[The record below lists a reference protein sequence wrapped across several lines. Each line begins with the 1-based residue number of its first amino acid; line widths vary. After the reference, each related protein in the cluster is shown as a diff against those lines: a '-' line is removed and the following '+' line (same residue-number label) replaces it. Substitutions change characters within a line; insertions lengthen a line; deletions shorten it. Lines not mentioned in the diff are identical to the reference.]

1 VTRRLRAPWPSLAMF
16 VVLLSACGGTTASA
30 APPVGTG
37 TSAPSPT
44 ASLSPSAAAS
54 ASPVTAL
61 VDIPGSHVRMV
72 PPQGFVPAT
81 DFPGFQSADGSSI
94 LVSELAR
101 SYSELVKDLTVDGL
115 ASGGISVTSKTDV
128 QVDGKAAVL
137 VEGAQTSNG
146 AQFGKI
152 LLVTG
157 TTKASVVITGSYPL
171 SAAGVRQTMHDAV
184 LTVSFD
190 PDRVIDPTAGL
201 RFTLT
206 PAAPLRF
213 AGAFANTGSYDT
225 SGTIPA
231 ADPMEPSLFVAPS
244 LGDTPVANVAAFAK
258 ARLEQTVQ
266 ISNVKVGAATA
277 VTVAGLDG
285 VELIGTA
292 THQSGAQVFVYQ
304 VLLVQQDGTGYV
316 LMSGRC
322 RIAEQDKCLTM
333 FRSSVA
339 TYAAKP

>member
-1 VTRRLRAPWPSLAMF
+1 VTRRLRAPWPPLA
-16 VVLLSACGGTTASA
+16 VLLVLVAACGGTTASA
-30 APPVGTG
+30 SPAGTG

-44 ASLSPSAAAS
+44 AAVSSSAAAS
-54 ASPVTAL
+54 GSPAAAL
-61 VDIPGSHVRMV
+61 VDIPGTHVRMV
-72 PPQGFVPAT
+72 SPEGFVPAA
-81 DFPGFQSADGSSI
+81 DFPGFQRTDGSSI
-94 LVSELAR
+94 LVSEVPG
-101 SYSELVKDLTVDGL
+101 SYTELVKGLTVDRL
-115 ASGGISVTSKTDV
+115 ASSGISITSKTEV
-128 QVDGKAAVL
+128 EVDGRPAVL
-137 VEGAQTSNG
+137 VEGAQTANG

-152 LLVTG
+152 MLVTG
-157 TTKASVVITGSYPL
+157 TAKSTVVITGSYPL
-171 SAAGVRQTMHDAV
+171 SASGVRQTLHDAV

-201 RFTLT
+201 HFTIT

-213 AGAFANTGSYDT
+213 AGALANTGAYDT

-244 LGDTPVANVAAFAK
+244 LGETPVGNVAAFAK

-266 ISNVKVGAATA
+266 ISDVKIGAATA
-277 VTVAGLDG
+277 VTIAGLDG

-292 THQSGAQVFVYQ
+292 THQSGAPVFVYQ
-304 VLLVQQDGTGYV
+304 VLLVQSDGTGYV

-322 RIAEQDKCLTM
+322 RIAEQDQCLTM